1 MVIMII
7 FLILTV
13 VFIIGTVIYLN
24 RKKNNVNNDIKQ
36 TTKTE
41 EKNKAKKK
49 SKKQLAD
56 ILQLR
61 IKGNIIC
68 LGNRYSNVIRLGN
81 IDYNMLSNSEQDSI
95 ENILIL
101 FYNRVY

>member
-1 MVIMII
+1 MIIMII

-41 EKNKAKKK
+41 EK
-49 SKKQLAD
+49 
-56 ILQLR
+56 
-61 IKGNIIC
+61 
-68 LGNRYSNVIRLGN
+68 V
-81 IDYNMLSNSEQDSI
+81 E
-95 ENILIL
+95 
-101 FYNRVY
+101 